1 MSKDLIVELFYHL
14 GNKFRLYI
22 SFSTGLFYNMYHTS
36 VALLLRQ
43 QFCRVLLFQ
52 QVLWA
57 WMPINLPSSS
67 FFFFP
72 LHPRLPQTTLNFPLE
87 KQAETLKKCK
97 REKKKN
103 QYTLFWKL
111 SVPKNTQSIY

>member
-1 MSKDLIVELFYHL
+1 MSKDLIVELFYRL

-43 QFCRVLLFQ
+43 QFCMVLLFQ

-67 FFFFP
+67 FFFPFA
-72 LHPRLPQTTLNFPLE
+72 PQTSTNH
-87 KQAETLKKCK
+87 
-97 REKKKN
+97 
-103 QYTLFWKL
+103 
-111 SVPKNTQSIY
+111 S